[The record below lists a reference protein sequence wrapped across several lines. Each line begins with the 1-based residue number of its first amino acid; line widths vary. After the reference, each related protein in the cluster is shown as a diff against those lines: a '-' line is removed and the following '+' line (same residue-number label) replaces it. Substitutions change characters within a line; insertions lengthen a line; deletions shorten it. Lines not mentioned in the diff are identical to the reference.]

1 MHRGIFIL
9 IIARGKRAHYGAHSI
24 FACIISNT
32 IITICDTRQP
42 EERER
47 ERERESV
54 MFLFF
59 FSIFADQRN
68 LQACSMLP

>member
-47 ERERESV
+47 ERERSLCTYTHTHIRV
-54 MFLFF
+54 
-59 FSIFADQRN
+59 SA
-68 LQACSMLP
+68 